1 MKQPRLESLEW
12 GPHRVHIEDEG
23 AGPPVILLHSSG
35 MSGRQWRRLQ
45 ARLVRDGL
53 RTIVPDLLG
62 SGRSSAWP
70 DGQAFTFLHDV
81 EVVEAILAR
90 LDDRAHLVGHSYGGL
105 IALSVAERHPAQVL
119 SLSLYDPVAFGTL
132 DGERDA
138 EARDNLESLHFRWGD
153 SPAEHEAWLEAFV
166 TYWNGPEAWPALQ
179 GTTRS
184 EFVRTGWVAHEGAR
198 SLVADL
204 TPAGAYAK
212 LRSPTLLLTGTG
224 TPTAA
229 RHVIERLAE
238 SIPSAQKTT
247 LQGAG
252 HMGPLT
258 HGDLVSDLI
267 AKHIAAT
274 RL

>member
-1 MKQPRLESLEW
+1 MKESRLESLEW
-12 GPHRVHIEDEG
+12 GSHRIHIEDEG
-23 AGPPVILLHSSG
+23 EGEPVILLHSSG

-70 DGQAFTFLHDV
+70 DGERFTFLHDV
-81 EVVEAILAR
+81 EVVESLLQR
-90 LDDRAHLVGHSYGGL
+90 FGGGAHLVGHSYGGL
-105 IALSVAERHPAQVL
+105 IALRVAERHPDEAR
-119 SLSLYDPVAFGTL
+119 SLSLYDPVAFGVL
-132 DGERDA
+132 ESDRDA
-138 EARDNLESLHFRWGD
+138 AARANLESLHFRWGD
-153 SPAEHEAWLEAFV
+153 SPAEHEAWLAAFV
-166 TYWNGPEAWPALQ
+166 TYWNGPEAWPLLQ
-179 GTTRS
+179 GTTRA

-198 SLVADL
+198 SLVADR
-204 TPAGAYAK
+204 TPASAYAK
-212 LRSPTLLLTGTG
+212 LWCPTLLLTGST

-229 RHVIERLAE
+229 RQVIERLVE
-238 SIPSAQKTT
+238 SIPSARKTT

-267 AKHIAAT
+267 ARHIATA
-274 RL
+274 RA